1 MSRYNPEQSS
11 FDPAALFSLI
21 NPDTQ
26 RALMDLARTPAGA
39 QFVRGVGAQ
48 LNLPPAL
55 IAVFDHWVGG
65 ARNDADVSDAE
76 FSESEID
83 DNDCEDDD
91 GDIAALEQE
100 LSELR
105 NINENLAAALG
116 ACAECWGADDA
127 CSECEGHGGAGNVRP
142 DPELYNALVAP
153 AVVRVNANRVRRL
166 RLIPDS
172 FTADTRG

>member
-1 MSRYNPEQSS
+1 MNRYSQAQSG
-11 FDPAALFSLI
+11 FDPAMLFSLI
-21 NPDTQ
+21 NPATQ
-26 RALMDLARTPAGA
+26 QALIELARTPAGS
-39 QFVRGVGAQ
+39 QLVHGLGAQ

-55 IAVFDHWVGG
+55 LAVFDHWLGSTASG
-65 ARNDADVSDAE
+65 DVSDAE
-76 FSESEID
+76 FNESEP
-83 DNDCEDDD
+83 EDEQADVD
-91 GDIAALEQE
+91 ALEQE

-127 CSECEGHGGAGNVRP
+127 CPECEGQGGAGSGRP
-142 DPELYNALVAP
+142 DPDLYNALVAP

-172 FTADTRG
+172 FTADSRG

>member
-1 MSRYNPEQSS
+1 MNRYRQTQTG
-11 FDPAALFSLI
+11 FDPATLFSLI
-21 NPDTQ
+21 NPTTQ
-26 RALMDLARTPAGA
+26 RALMDLARTPAGS
-39 QFVRGVGAQ
+39 QLVHGLGAQ

-55 IAVFDHWVGG
+55 LAVFDHWLAGTG
-65 ARNDADVSDAE
+65 DVSEAE
-76 FSESEID
+76 FTESETD
-83 DNDCEDDD
+83 DEPAE
-91 GDIAALEQE
+91 IAALEQE

-105 NINENLAAALG
+105 NLNENLAAALG

-127 CSECEGHGGAGNVRP
+127 CPECEGQGGAGSVRP

-172 FTADTRG
+172 FTADSRG